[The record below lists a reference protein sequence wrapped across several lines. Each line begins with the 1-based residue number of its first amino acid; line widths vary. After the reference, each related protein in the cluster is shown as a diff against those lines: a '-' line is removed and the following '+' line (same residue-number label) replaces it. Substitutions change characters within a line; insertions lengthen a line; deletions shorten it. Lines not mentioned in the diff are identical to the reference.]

1 MTNFS
6 QPKGKQNLLSRIG
19 VSTTVASLIIFVFL
33 PSFFLVSFTF
43 TRWPEVYTEVF
54 SNPLIGDTNWI
65 LIQKYLALS
74 LRIAIFAV
82 IIDLVVGLPLAYIL
96 ARKNFWGKGF
106 LEDLI
111 TFTLVIP
118 TSGFGFATL
127 IAWTSASGIGALLTG
142 GNVQINSVI
151 PVLNVP
157 LLMLVIHV
165 ALTFPYIVK
174 TLKAKLEDMSTLLE
188 QASGTLGASP
198 LTTFRKVLFPLT
210 LPAIFSGAV
219 LAFARSLGETG
230 ATLVV
235 AGIFTTAPIAVIS
248 WVSQFKFGS
257 AAFLGS
263 LLIIVA
269 SAIIL
274 PIEYF
279 LQKKGVTSFS
289 FFSTLR
295 IEKRLQKIEDF
306 ASRKLSRVRDLVV
319 ILFLVI
325 VVVVPIF
332 YVMNSVALNW
342 NSNPNTGEVTDSV
355 VYQLFGP
362 SNYFSALINATLIS
376 FASAAIATY
385 IATCIAIPTVFLIM
399 RSRFGRFLRTLLRI
413 PLIVPTSALGLSIL
427 LLWGPGGL
435 RLANPGIWLIIL
447 THIVF
452 SVPVVV
458 EPMLATFEGSD
469 IPLYVGASRTLGAT
483 SYNSVES
490 ISLPLL
496 KRGILTGV
504 ILSFTRSLGET
515 GATFLV
521 MGSDITIPPLVVN
534 MVESLM
540 YPAAFF
546 ASTYLIV
553 LAFVLLMV
561 FRKVTTRSV
570 SYTHLTLPTILL
582 V

>member
-1 MTNFS
+1 VTTFS
-6 QPKGKQNLLSRIG
+6 QAKGKKTLLSRIG
-19 VSTTVASLIIFVFL
+19 VSATVASLILFVFL
-33 PSFFLVSFTF
+33 PSFFLISFTF

-54 SNPLIGDTNWI
+54 ANPLIGNTNWI
-65 LIQKYLALS
+65 EIQKYLGLS
-74 LRIAIFAV
+74 LRLALSAV
-82 IIDLVVGLPLAYIL
+82 VIDLIFGIPLAYIL
-96 ARKNFWGKGF
+96 ARKKFWGKGF

-111 TFTLVIP
+111 SFTLVIP

-127 IAWTSASGIGALLTG
+127 IAWTSATGIGALLTG
-142 GNVQINSVI
+142 GTVQIDTVI
-151 PVLNVP
+151 PFLNVP
-157 LLMLVIHV
+157 FLMLIIHI

-174 TLKAKLEDMSTLLE
+174 TLKAKLEDMSTLFE
-188 QASGTLGASP
+188 QASGTLGATP
-198 LTTFRKVLFPLT
+198 LTTFRKILVPLT
-210 LPAIFSGAV
+210 LPAIFSGTV

-235 AGIFTTAPIAVIS
+235 SGIFTTAPIAVIS

-274 PIEYF
+274 PVEFI
-279 LQKKGVTSFS
+279 LKKKGVTSFS
-289 FFSTLR
+289 FFSTLH
-295 IEKRLQKIEDF
+295 IQKTLQKFEDF
-306 ASRKLSRVRDLVV
+306 ASRKLKRVKD
-319 ILFLVI
+319 I
-325 VVVVPIF
+325 VVVIFLIIVVIVPIV
-332 YVMNSVALNW
+332 YVISNVALYW
-342 NSNPNTGEVTDSV
+342 NSDPDTGNVKESV
-355 VYQLFGP
+355 MYQLFGP
-362 SNYFSALINATLIS
+362 SNYFSALMDATLVS
-376 FASAAIATY
+376 FASAAIATFV
-385 IATCIAIPTVFLIM
+385 AACIAMPTVFLIM
-399 RSRFGRFLRTLLRI
+399 RSRFGSILRALLRV

-427 LLWGPGGL
+427 LLWGPGGM

-469 IPLYVGASRTLGAT
+469 IPLYEEASVTLGANA
-483 SYNSVES
+483 YNTIES

-521 MGSDITIPPLVVN
+521 MGSDVTIPPLVVN
-534 MVESLM
+534 MVESLAI
-540 YPAAFF
+540 PAALF
-546 ASTYLIV
+546 ASTYLIA
-553 LAFVLLMV
+553 LAFILLMV
-561 FRKVTTRSV
+561 FRKVTTR
-570 SYTHLTLPTILL
+570 
-582 V
+582 

>member
-1 MTNFS
+1 VTAFS

-19 VSTTVASLIIFVFL
+19 VSATVASLIVFVFL
-33 PSFFLVSFTF
+33 PSFFLISFTF

-54 SNPLIGDTNWI
+54 ANPLIGNTNWI
-65 LIQKYLALS
+65 EIQKYLGLS
-74 LRIAIFAV
+74 LRLAIFAV
-82 IIDLVVGLPLAYIL
+82 AIDLIFGIPLAYIL
-96 ARKNFWGKGF
+96 ARKKFWGKGF

-127 IAWTSASGIGALLTG
+127 ITWTTIFG
-142 GNVQINSVI
+142 VDSVYLI
-151 PVLNVP
+151 PVINVP
-157 LLMLVIHV
+157 FIMLIVHI

-174 TLKAKLEDMSTLLE
+174 TLKAKLEDMSTLFE

-198 LTTFRKVLFPLT
+198 FTTFRKILFPLT

-219 LAFARSLGETG
+219 MAFARSLGETG

-235 AGIFTTAPIAVIS
+235 AGVYTTAPIAVIS
-248 WVSQFKFGS
+248 WVSQFKFGP

-263 LLIIVA
+263 LLLIVA

-274 PIEYF
+274 PIEF
-279 LQKKGVTSFS
+279 VLQKKGVSSFS
-289 FFSTLR
+289 FFSTLH
-295 IEKRLQKIEDF
+295 IEKKLLKLEDF
-306 ASRKLSRVRDLVV
+306 ASRKLPRMRDVVVLLFIILVV
-319 ILFLVI
+319 VLPII
-325 VVVVPIF
+325 VVL
-332 YVMNSVALNW
+332 NSVTLSW
-342 NSNPNTGEVTDSV
+342 NSDPDTGKVTEGV

-362 SNYFSALINATLIS
+362 SNYFSALLDATVVS

-385 IATCIAIPTVFLIM
+385 IAACIAIPTVFLIK
-399 RSRFGRFLRTLLRI
+399 RYRFGRFLRALLRI

-427 LLWGPGGL
+427 LLWGPSGL
-435 RLANPGIWLIIL
+435 RLADPGIWLIIL

-469 IPLYVGASRTLGAT
+469 IPLYEEASRTLGANP
-483 SYNSVES
+483 YNTVES
-490 ISLPLL
+490 VALPLL

-521 MGSDITIPPLVVN
+521 MGSDTTIPPLVVN
-534 MVESLM
+534 MVES
-540 YPAAFF
+540 YAIPAALF
-546 ASTYLIV
+546 ASTYLI
-553 LAFVLLMV
+553 AISFVLLMV
-561 FRKVTTRSV
+561 FRKVTTR
-570 SYTHLTLPTILL
+570 
-582 V
+582 

>member
-1 MTNFS
+1 VTSFS
-6 QPKGKQNLLSRIG
+6 QQIEKKTILSRLG
-19 VSTTVASLIIFVFL
+19 VSATVASLIIFVFL
-33 PSFFLVSFTF
+33 PSFFLISFTF

-54 SNPLIGDTNWI
+54 ANPLIGNTNWI
-65 LIQKYLALS
+65 EIQKYLALS
-74 LRIAIFAV
+74 LRLALTAVAVDLIFG
-82 IIDLVVGLPLAYIL
+82 IPLAYIL
-96 ARKNFWGKGF
+96 ARKDFWGKGF

-111 TFTLVIP
+111 AFTLVIP

-127 IAWTSASGIGALLTG
+127 IAWTSASGLGALLTG

-151 PVLNVP
+151 PFLEVP
-157 LLMLVIHV
+157 FLMLLIHV

-174 TLKAKLEDMSTLLE
+174 TLKAKLDDMSTLYE
-188 QASGTLGASP
+188 QASGTLGAAP

-210 LPAIFSGAV
+210 LPAIFSGTV

-235 AGIFTTAPIAVIS
+235 SGVFTTAPIAVIS

-274 PIEYF
+274 PVEFI
-279 LQKKGVTSFS
+279 LKKKGVTSFS
-289 FFSTLR
+289 FFSTLH
-295 IEKRLQKIEDF
+295 IEKRLQKFEDF
-306 ASRKLSRVRDLVV
+306 ASRRLKRVRD
-319 ILFLVI
+319 I
-325 VVVVPIF
+325 VVVIFLIVVVIVPIV
-332 YVMNSVALNW
+332 YVINSVVLSW
-342 NSNPNTGEVTDSV
+342 NSDPITGKVTDGV

-362 SNYFSALINATLIS
+362 SNYFSALMDATFVS
-376 FASAAIATY
+376 FASAGIATY
-385 IATCIAIPTVFLIM
+385 VAACIAIPTVFLIM
-399 RSRFGRFLRTLLRI
+399 RSRFGRLLRAFLRV

-427 LLWGPGGL
+427 LLWGPGGM

-452 SVPVVV
+452 SVPVIV

-469 IPLYVGASRTLGAT
+469 IPLYEDASLTLGANAYST
-483 SYNSVES
+483 VES
-490 ISLPLL
+490 VSLPLL

-521 MGSDITIPPLVVN
+521 MGSDVTIPPLVVN
-534 MVESLM
+534 MVESLAI
-540 YPAAFF
+540 PAALF
-546 ASTYLIV
+546 ASTYLIAI
-553 LAFVLLMV
+553 AFILLLI
-561 FRKVTTRSV
+561 FRKVTTR
-570 SYTHLTLPTILL
+570 
-582 V
+582 

>member
-6 QPKGKQNLLSRIG
+6 QRKAKKTLLSRI
-19 VSTTVASLIIFVFL
+19 SMSATVVSLILFVFL
-33 PSFFLVSFTF
+33 PSFFLISFTF

-54 SNPLIGDTNWI
+54 ANPLIGDTNWI
-65 LIQKYLALS
+65 EIQKYLGLS
-74 LRIAIFAV
+74 LRLALSAIAVDLIFG
-82 IIDLVVGLPLAYIL
+82 IPLAYIL
-96 ARKNFWGKGF
+96 ARKKFWGKGF

-111 TFTLVIP
+111 SFTLVIP

-142 GNVQINSVI
+142 GNVQIDSVI

-157 LLMLVIHV
+157 LLMLIIHV

-174 TLKAKLEDMSTLLE
+174 TLKAKLEDMSTLFE
-188 QASGTLGASP
+188 QASGTLGAAP
-198 LTTFRKVLFPLT
+198 LTTFRKILVPLT
-210 LPAIFSGAV
+210 LPAIFSGTV

-235 AGIFTTAPIAVIS
+235 SGVFTTAPIAVIS

-274 PIEYF
+274 PVEFI
-279 LQKKGVTSFS
+279 LKKKGVTSFS
-289 FFSTLR
+289 FFSTLH
-295 IEKRLQKIEDF
+295 IQKRLQKFEDF
-306 ASRKLSRVRDLVV
+306 ASRKLSRVRDVVVIVFLILVV
-319 ILFLVI
+319 ILPIVYVI
-325 VVVVPIF
+325 T
-332 YVMNSVALNW
+332 SVAVSW
-342 NSNPNTGEVTDSV
+342 NSDPDTGKVTESV

-362 SNYFSALINATLIS
+362 SNYFSALMDATLVS

-385 IATCIAIPTVFLIM
+385 VATCIAIPTVFLIM
-399 RSRFGRFLRTLLRI
+399 RSRFGSILRALLRV

-427 LLWGPGGL
+427 LLWGPGGMQL
-435 RLANPGIWLIIL
+435 TNPGIWLIIL

-452 SVPVVV
+452 SVPVIV

-469 IPLYVGASRTLGAT
+469 IPLYEEASITLGANA
-483 SYNSVES
+483 YNTVES

-521 MGSDITIPPLVVN
+521 MGSDVTIPPLVVN
-534 MVESLM
+534 MVESLAI
-540 YPAAFF
+540 PAALF
-546 ASTYLIV
+546 ASTYLIA
-553 LAFVLLMV
+553 LAFVLLMI
-561 FRKVTTRSV
+561 FRKVTTR
-570 SYTHLTLPTILL
+570 
-582 V
+582 

>member
-1 MTNFS
+1 MTIFS
-6 QPKGKQNLLSRIG
+6 TPEGKKSFLSRLG
-19 VSTTVASLIIFVFL
+19 VSATVASLILFVFL
-33 PSFFLVSFTF
+33 PSFFLISFTF

-54 SNPLIGDTNWI
+54 ANPLIGDTNWI
-65 LIQKYLALS
+65 EILKYLGLS
-74 LRIAIFAV
+74 LRLAISAV
-82 IIDLVVGLPLAYIL
+82 VVDLVFGIPLAYIL

-127 IAWTSASGIGALLTG
+127 IAWTSASGLGSILAG
-142 GNVQINSVI
+142 GTLQIDSVV

-157 LLMLVIHV
+157 VLMLIIHI

-174 TLKAKLEDMSTLLE
+174 TLKAKLEDMSTLYE

-198 LTTFRKVLFPLT
+198 FTTFRKVLVPLT
-210 LPAIFSGAV
+210 LPAIFSGTV

-235 AGIFTTAPIAVIS
+235 SGVFTTAPIAVIS

-274 PIEYF
+274 PVEYF
-279 LQKKGVTSFS
+279 IHKKSISSFS
-289 FFSTLR
+289 FFSWLH
-295 IEKRLQKIEDF
+295 IERKLQKFEDF
-306 ASRKLSRVRDLVV
+306 ASRKLSRVRDV
-319 ILFLVI
+319 IIVIFLII
-325 VVVVPIF
+325 VVVVPIV
-332 YVMNSVALNW
+332 YVVNSVAISW
-342 NSNPNTGEVTDSV
+342 NSDPDTGRATESV

-362 SNYFSALINATLIS
+362 SNYFSALMDATLIS
-376 FASAAIATY
+376 FASAGIATFV
-385 IATCIAIPTVFLIM
+385 ATCIAIPTVFLIM
-399 RSRFGRFLRTLLRI
+399 RSRFGGIIRALLRI
-413 PLIVPTSALGLSIL
+413 ALIVPTSALGLSIL
-427 LLWGPGGL
+427 LLWGPGGM
-435 RLANPGIWLIIL
+435 RLSDPGIWLIIL

-452 SVPVVV
+452 SVPVVE

-469 IPLYVGASRTLGAT
+469 IPLYEEASTTLGAS
-483 SYNSVES
+483 SYNTMEAVA
-490 ISLPLL
+490 LPLL

-521 MGSDITIPPLVVN
+521 MGSDTTIPPLVVN
-534 MVESLM
+534 MVESLAI
-540 YPAAFF
+540 PAALF
-546 ASTYLIV
+546 ASTYLIA
-553 LAFVLLMV
+553 LAFIMLLI
-561 FRKVTTRSV
+561 FRKVTTR
-570 SYTHLTLPTILL
+570 
-582 V
+582 

>member
-1 MTNFS
+1 VTAFS
-6 QPKGKQNLLSRIG
+6 HPKGKQNLLSRIG
-19 VSTTVASLIIFVFL
+19 VSATVASLIIFVFL
-33 PSFFLVSFTF
+33 PSFFLISFTF

-54 SNPLIGDTNWI
+54 ANPLIGDTNWI
-65 LIQKYLALS
+65 EIQKYLGLS
-74 LRIAIFAV
+74 LRLAISAV
-82 IIDLVVGLPLAYIL
+82 VIDLVFGIPLAYML
-96 ARKNFWGKGF
+96 ARKKFWGKGF

-127 IAWTSASGIGALLTG
+127 IAWTTVSGIGALFGRGMVETNQL
-142 GNVQINSVI
+142 I
-151 PVLNVP
+151 PFINVP
-157 LLMLVIHV
+157 FIMLIVHV
-165 ALTFPYIVK
+165 ALTFPYVVK
-174 TLKAKLEDMSTLLE
+174 TLKAKLEDMSTLFE

-198 LTTFRKVLFPLT
+198 LTTFRKILFPLT

-230 ATLVV
+230 ATIVV
-235 AGIFTTAPIAVIS
+235 ASVYTTAPIAVIS
-248 WVSQFKFGS
+248 WVSQFKFGP
-257 AAFLGS
+257 AAFIGS

-274 PIEYF
+274 PVEF
-279 LQKKGVTSFS
+279 ALQKKGVSSFS
-289 FFSTLR
+289 FFSTLQ
-295 IEKRLQKIEDF
+295 IEKRLLKVEDF
-306 ASRKLSRVRDLVV
+306 ASRKLSRVRDAIV
-319 ILFLVI
+319 ILFIII
-325 VVVVPIF
+325 VVVVPII
-332 YVMNSVALNW
+332 VVLNSVVLSW
-342 NSNPNTGEVTDSV
+342 SSDPNTGKVTESV

-362 SNYFSALINATLIS
+362 SNYFSALLDATLVS
-376 FASAAIATY
+376 FASAGIATY
-385 IATCIAIPTVFLIM
+385 IAACIAIPTVFLIK
-399 RSRFGRFLRTLLRI
+399 RYRFGRFLRAILRI

-435 RLANPGIWLIIL
+435 NLANPGIWLIIL

-469 IPLYVGASRTLGAT
+469 IPLYEGASRTLGAT
-483 SYNSVES
+483 PYNTVES

-521 MGSDITIPPLVVN
+521 MGSDTTIPPLVVN
-534 MVESLM
+534 MVESLAI
-540 YPAAFF
+540 PAALF
-546 ASTYLIV
+546 ASTYLIA
-553 LAFVLLMV
+553 LSFILLMI
-561 FRKVTTRSV
+561 FRKVTTR
-570 SYTHLTLPTILL
+570 
-582 V
+582 

>member
-1 MTNFS
+1 VTAFS
-6 QPKGKQNLLSRIG
+6 HPKGKQNLLSRIG
-19 VSTTVASLIIFVFL
+19 VSATVASLIIFVFL
-33 PSFFLVSFTF
+33 PSFFLISFTF

-54 SNPLIGDTNWI
+54 ANPLIGDTNWI
-65 LIQKYLALS
+65 EIQKYLGLS
-74 LRIAIFAV
+74 LRLAISAV
-82 IIDLVVGLPLAYIL
+82 VIDLVFGIPLAYML
-96 ARKNFWGKGF
+96 ARKKFWGKGF

-127 IAWTSASGIGALLTG
+127 IAWTTVSGIGALFGRGMVETNQL
-142 GNVQINSVI
+142 I
-151 PVLNVP
+151 PFINVP
-157 LLMLVIHV
+157 FIMLIVHV
-165 ALTFPYIVK
+165 ALTFPYVVK
-174 TLKAKLEDMSTLLE
+174 TLKAKLEDMSTLFE

-198 LTTFRKVLFPLT
+198 LTTFRKILFPLT

-230 ATLVV
+230 ATIVV
-235 AGIFTTAPIAVIS
+235 ASVYTTAPIAVIS
-248 WVSQFKFGS
+248 WVSQFKFGP
-257 AAFLGS
+257 AAFIGS

-274 PIEYF
+274 PVEF
-279 LQKKGVTSFS
+279 ALQKKGVSSFS
-289 FFSTLR
+289 FFSTLQ
-295 IEKRLQKIEDF
+295 IKKRLLKVEDF
-306 ASRKLSRVRDLVV
+306 ASRKLSRVRDAIV
-319 ILFLVI
+319 ILFIII
-325 VVVVPIF
+325 VVVVPII
-332 YVMNSVALNW
+332 VVLNSVVLSW
-342 NSNPNTGEVTDSV
+342 SSDPNTGKVTESV

-362 SNYFSALINATLIS
+362 SNYFSALLDATLVS
-376 FASAAIATY
+376 FASAGIATY
-385 IATCIAIPTVFLIM
+385 IAACIAIPTVFLIK
-399 RSRFGRFLRTLLRI
+399 RYRFGRFLRAILRI

-435 RLANPGIWLIIL
+435 KLANPGIWLIIL

-469 IPLYVGASRTLGAT
+469 IPLYEGASRTLGAT
-483 SYNSVES
+483 PYNTVES

-521 MGSDITIPPLVVN
+521 MGSDTTIPPLVVN
-534 MVESLM
+534 MVESLAI
-540 YPAAFF
+540 PAALF
-546 ASTYLIV
+546 ASTYLIA
-553 LAFVLLMV
+553 LSFILLMI
-561 FRKVTTRSV
+561 FRKVTTR
-570 SYTHLTLPTILL
+570 
-582 V
+582 

>member
-1 MTNFS
+1 MTAFS
-6 QPKGKQNLLSRIG
+6 QAKGKKTLLSRLG
-19 VSTTVASLIIFVFL
+19 VSATVLGLILFVFL
-33 PSFFLVSFTF
+33 PSFFLISFTF

-54 SNPLIGDTNWI
+54 ANPLIGDTNW
-65 LIQKYLALS
+65 LEIQKYLGLS
-74 LRIAIFAV
+74 LRLALTAV
-82 IIDLVVGLPLAYIL
+82 AIDLVFGLPLAYIL
-96 ARKNFWGKGF
+96 ARKKFWGKGF

-142 GNVQINSVI
+142 GTVQIDSVI
-151 PVLNVP
+151 PILNVP

-174 TLKAKLEDMSTLLE
+174 TLKAKLEDMSTLFE
-188 QASGTLGASP
+188 QASGTLGAAP
-198 LTTFRKVLFPLT
+198 LTTFRKIVFPLT
-210 LPAIFSGAV
+210 LPAIFSGTV

-235 AGIFTTAPIAVIS
+235 SGVFTTAPIAVIS

-274 PIEYF
+274 PVEF
-279 LQKKGVTSFS
+279 LLNKKGVSSFS
-289 FFSTLR
+289 FFSALNF
-295 IEKRLQKIEDF
+295 EKTLQKFEDF
-306 ASRKLSRVRDLVV
+306 ASRRLSRVRDIIVV
-319 ILFLVI
+319 IFLVI
-325 VVVVPIF
+325 VVIAPILYVVD
-332 YVMNSVALNW
+332 SVALSW
-342 NSNPNTGEVTDSV
+342 SSDPDTGKVTESV
-355 VYQLFGP
+355 IYQLFGP
-362 SNYFSALINATLIS
+362 SNYFSSLMNATLIS
-376 FASAAIATY
+376 FASAGIATY
-385 IATCIAIPTVFLIM
+385 VATCIAIPTVFLIM
-399 RSRFGRFLRTLLRI
+399 RNRFGSILRALLRI

-427 LLWGPGGL
+427 LLWGPGGM

-458 EPMLATFEGSD
+458 EPMLATYEGSD
-469 IPLYVGASRTLGAT
+469 IPLYEEASLTLGAN
-483 SYNSVES
+483 SYSTIESV
-490 ISLPLL
+490 SLPLL

-534 MVESLM
+534 MVESLAI
-540 YPAAFF
+540 PAALF
-546 ASTYLIV
+546 ASTYLIA
-553 LAFVLLMV
+553 LAFILLMV
-561 FRKVTTRSV
+561 FRKVTTR
-570 SYTHLTLPTILL
+570 
-582 V
+582 

>member
-1 MTNFS
+1 M
-6 QPKGKQNLLSRIG
+6 PA
-19 VSTTVASLIIFVFL
+19 TVASLVIFVFL
-33 PSFFLVSFTF
+33 PSFFLISFTF
-43 TRWPEVYTEVF
+43 TQWPEVYTEVF
-54 SNPLIGDTNWI
+54 ANPLIGDTNWI
-65 LIQKYLALS
+65 EIQKYLGLS
-74 LRIAIFAV
+74 LRLAISAV
-82 IIDLVVGLPLAYIL
+82 IIDLIFGIPLAYIL
-96 ARKNFWGKGF
+96 ARKKFWGKGF

-127 IAWTSASGIGALLTG
+127 IAWTTVSGIGALFGRGIVETNYL
-142 GNVQINSVI
+142 I
-151 PVLNVP
+151 PGVNVP
-157 LLMLVIHV
+157 FIMLIVHI

-174 TLKAKLEDMSTLLE
+174 TLKAKLEDMSTLFE
-188 QASGTLGASP
+188 QASGSLGASP

-210 LPAIFSGAV
+210 IPAIFSGAV

-235 AGIFTTAPIAVIS
+235 SSVYTTAPIAVIS
-248 WVSQFKFGS
+248 WVSQFKFGP

-274 PIEYF
+274 PVEF
-279 LQKKGVTSFS
+279 ALQKKGISSFS
-289 FFSTLR
+289 FFSKLHL
-295 IEKRLQKIEDF
+295 EKKLLKVEDF
-306 ASRKLSRVRDLVV
+306 ASRKLSRVRDAVV
-319 ILFLVI
+319 ILFIVI
-325 VVVVPIF
+325 VVVVPI
-332 YVMNSVALNW
+332 VVVLNSVVLSW
-342 NSNPNTGEVTDSV
+342 SSDPNTGKVTESV

-362 SNYFSALINATLIS
+362 SNYFSALLDATLVS
-376 FASAAIATY
+376 FASAGIATY
-385 IATCIAIPTVFLIM
+385 IAACIAIPTVFLIK
-399 RSRFGRFLRTLLRI
+399 RSRFGRFLRALLRI

-427 LLWGPGGL
+427 LLWGPGGM
-435 RLANPGIWLIIL
+435 RLADPGIWLIIL

-469 IPLYVGASRTLGAT
+469 IPLYEEASVTLGAN
-483 SYNSVES
+483 SYNTIEA

-521 MGSDITIPPLVVN
+521 MGSDVTIPPLVVN
-534 MVESLM
+534 MVESLAF
-540 YPAAFF
+540 PAALF
-546 ASTYLIV
+546 ASTYLIA
-553 LAFVLLMV
+553 LAFLLLMV
-561 FRKVTTRSV
+561 FRKVTTR
-570 SYTHLTLPTILL
+570 
-582 V
+582 

>member
-1 MTNFS
+1 VTAFS
-6 QPKGKQNLLSRIG
+6 QSKGKQNLLSRIG
-19 VSTTVASLIIFVFL
+19 VTATVVSLIIFVFL
-33 PSFFLVSFTF
+33 PSFFLISFTF

-54 SNPLIGDTNWI
+54 ANPFIGDTNWI
-65 LIQKYLALS
+65 EIQKYLGLS
-74 LRIAIFAV
+74 LRLAISAV
-82 IIDLVVGLPLAYIL
+82 IIDLVFGIPLAYIL
-96 ARKNFWGKGF
+96 ARKKFWGKGF

-118 TSGFGFATL
+118 TSAFGFATL
-127 IAWTSASGIGALLTG
+127 MTWTSVSGIGALFGRGMVETNYL
-142 GNVQINSVI
+142 I
-151 PVLNVP
+151 PFFNVP
-157 LLMLVIHV
+157 FIMLIVHI
-165 ALTFPYIVK
+165 ALTFPYVVK
-174 TLKAKLEDMSTLLE
+174 TLKAKLEDMSTLFE
-188 QASGTLGASP
+188 QASGTLGAAP

-230 ATLVV
+230 ATIVV
-235 AGIFTTAPIAVIS
+235 SSVYTTAPVAVVS

-274 PIEYF
+274 PVEF
-279 LQKKGVTSFS
+279 ALQKKGVSSFS
-289 FFSTLR
+289 FFSTLH
-295 IEKRLQKIEDF
+295 IEKRLLKVEDF
-306 ASRKLSRVRDLVV
+306 ASRKLSRARDAIV
-319 ILFLVI
+319 ILFIII
-325 VVVVPIF
+325 VVVVPII
-332 YVMNSVALNW
+332 VVLNSVVLSW
-342 NSNPNTGEVTDSV
+342 SSDPDTGKVTESV

-362 SNYFSALINATLIS
+362 SNYFSALLDATLVS
-376 FASAAIATY
+376 FASAGIATY
-385 IATCIAIPTVFLIM
+385 IAACIAIPTVFLIK
-399 RSRFGRFLRTLLRI
+399 RYRFGRFLRAILRI

-435 RLANPGIWLIIL
+435 RFANPGIWLIIL

-469 IPLYVGASRTLGAT
+469 IPLYEEASRTLGAT
-483 SYNSVES
+483 SYNTVES
-490 ISLPLL
+490 VSLPLL

-521 MGSDITIPPLVVN
+521 MGSDTTIPPLVVN
-534 MVESLM
+534 MVESLAV
-540 YPAAFF
+540 PAALF
-546 ASTYLIV
+546 ASMYLI
-553 LAFVLLMV
+553 AISFVLLML
-561 FRKVTTRSV
+561 FRKVTTR
-570 SYTHLTLPTILL
+570 
-582 V
+582 

>member
-1 MTNFS
+1 VTSFS
-6 QPKGKQNLLSRIG
+6 QQIGKKTILSRLG
-19 VSTTVASLIIFVFL
+19 VSATVASLIIFVFL
-33 PSFFLVSFTF
+33 PSFFLISFTF

-54 SNPLIGDTNWI
+54 ANPLIGNTNWI
-65 LIQKYLALS
+65 EIQKYLGLS
-74 LRIAIFAV
+74 LRLALTAVAVDLIFG
-82 IIDLVVGLPLAYIL
+82 IPLAYIL
-96 ARKNFWGKGF
+96 ARKDFWGKGF

-111 TFTLVIP
+111 AFTLVIP

-127 IAWTSASGIGALLTG
+127 IAWTSASGLGSLLTG

-151 PVLNVP
+151 PFLEVP
-157 LLMLVIHV
+157 FLMLLIHV

-174 TLKAKLEDMSTLLE
+174 TLKAKLDDMSTLYE
-188 QASGTLGASP
+188 QASGTLGAAP

-210 LPAIFSGAV
+210 LPAIFSGTV

-235 AGIFTTAPIAVIS
+235 SGVFTTAPIAVIS

-274 PIEYF
+274 PVEFI
-279 LQKKGVTSFS
+279 LKKKGVTSFS
-289 FFSTLR
+289 FFSTLH
-295 IEKRLQKIEDF
+295 IEKRLQKFEDF
-306 ASRKLSRVRDLVV
+306 ASRRLKRVRD
-319 ILFLVI
+319 I
-325 VVVVPIF
+325 VVVIFLIVVVIVPIV
-332 YVMNSVALNW
+332 YVINSVVLSW
-342 NSNPNTGEVTDSV
+342 NSDPITGKVTDGV

-362 SNYFSALINATLIS
+362 SNYFSALMDATFVS
-376 FASAAIATY
+376 FASAGIATY
-385 IATCIAIPTVFLIM
+385 VAACIAIPTVFLIM
-399 RSRFGRFLRTLLRI
+399 RSRFGRLLRAFLRV

-427 LLWGPGGL
+427 LLWGPGGM

-452 SVPVVV
+452 SVPVIV

-469 IPLYVGASRTLGAT
+469 IPLYEDASLTLGANAYST
-483 SYNSVES
+483 VES
-490 ISLPLL
+490 VSLPLL

-521 MGSDITIPPLVVN
+521 MGSDVTIPPLVVN
-534 MVESLM
+534 MVESLAI
-540 YPAAFF
+540 PAALF
-546 ASTYLIV
+546 ASTYLIA
-553 LAFVLLMV
+553 LAFILLLV
-561 FRKVTTRSV
+561 FRKVTTR
-570 SYTHLTLPTILL
+570 
-582 V
+582 

>member
-1 MTNFS
+1 MTAFS
-6 QPKGKQNLLSRIG
+6 QAKGKKTLLSRLG
-19 VSTTVASLIIFVFL
+19 VSATVLGLILFVFL
-33 PSFFLVSFTF
+33 PSFFLISFTF

-54 SNPLIGDTNWI
+54 ANPLIGDTNW
-65 LIQKYLALS
+65 LEIQKYLGLS
-74 LRIAIFAV
+74 LRLALTAV
-82 IIDLVVGLPLAYIL
+82 AIDLVFGLPLAYIL
-96 ARKNFWGKGF
+96 ARKKFWGKGF

-142 GNVQINSVI
+142 GTVQIDFVI
-151 PVLNVP
+151 PILNVP
-157 LLMLVIHV
+157 LLMLVIHI

-174 TLKAKLEDMSTLLE
+174 TLKAKLEDMSTLFE
-188 QASGTLGASP
+188 QASGTLGAAP
-198 LTTFRKVLFPLT
+198 LTTFRKIVFPLT
-210 LPAIFSGAV
+210 LPAIFSGTV

-235 AGIFTTAPIAVIS
+235 SGVFTTAPIAVIS

-274 PIEYF
+274 PVEF
-279 LQKKGVTSFS
+279 LLNKKGVSSFS
-289 FFSTLR
+289 FFSALNF
-295 IEKRLQKIEDF
+295 EKTLQKFEDF
-306 ASRKLSRVRDLVV
+306 ASRRLSRVRDIIVV
-319 ILFLVI
+319 IFLVI
-325 VVVVPIF
+325 VVIAPILYVVDF
-332 YVMNSVALNW
+332 VALSW
-342 NSNPNTGEVTDSV
+342 SSDPDTGKVTESV
-355 VYQLFGP
+355 MYQLFGP
-362 SNYFSALINATLIS
+362 SNYFSSLMNATLIS
-376 FASAAIATY
+376 FASAGIATY
-385 IATCIAIPTVFLIM
+385 VATCIAIPTVFLIM
-399 RSRFGRFLRTLLRI
+399 RNRFGSILRALLRI

-427 LLWGPGGL
+427 LLWGPGGM

-458 EPMLATFEGSD
+458 EPMLATYEGSD
-469 IPLYVGASRTLGAT
+469 IPLYEEASLTLGAN
-483 SYNSVES
+483 SYSTIESV
-490 ISLPLL
+490 SLPLL

-534 MVESLM
+534 MVESLAI
-540 YPAAFF
+540 PAALF
-546 ASTYLIV
+546 ASTYLIA
-553 LAFVLLMV
+553 LAFILLMV
-561 FRKVTTRSV
+561 FRKVTTR
-570 SYTHLTLPTILL
+570 
-582 V
+582 

>member
-1 MTNFS
+1 VTAFS

-19 VSTTVASLIIFVFL
+19 VSATVVSLIVFVFL
-33 PSFFLVSFTF
+33 PSFFLISFTF

-54 SNPLIGDTNWI
+54 ANPLIGDTNWI
-65 LIQKYLALS
+65 EIQKYLGLS
-74 LRIAIFAV
+74 LRLAIFAV
-82 IIDLVVGLPLAYIL
+82 AIDLIFGIPLAYIL
-96 ARKNFWGKGF
+96 ARKKFWGKGF

-127 IAWTSASGIGALLTG
+127 ITWTTIFG
-142 GNVQINSVI
+142 VDSVYLI
-151 PVLNVP
+151 PVINVP
-157 LLMLVIHV
+157 FIMLIVHI

-174 TLKAKLEDMSTLLE
+174 TLKAKLEDLSTLFE
-188 QASGTLGASP
+188 QASGTLGAAP
-198 LTTFRKVLFPLT
+198 LTTFRKILFPLT

-219 LAFARSLGETG
+219 MAFARSLGETG

-235 AGIFTTAPIAVIS
+235 AGIYTTAPIAVIS
-248 WVSQFKFGS
+248 WVSQFKFGP

-263 LLIIVA
+263 LLLIVA

-274 PIEYF
+274 PVEFI
-279 LQKKGVTSFS
+279 LQKKGVSTFS
-289 FFSTLR
+289 FFSALH
-295 IEKRLQKIEDF
+295 IEKRLLKVEDF
-306 ASRKLSRVRDLVV
+306 ASRKLSRVRDAIT
-319 ILFLVI
+319 ILFIII
-325 VVVVPIF
+325 VVVVPI
-332 YVMNSVALNW
+332 VVVLNSVVLSW
-342 NSNPNTGEVTDSV
+342 SSDPDTGKVTESV

-362 SNYFSALINATLIS
+362 SNYFSALLDATVVS

-385 IATCIAIPTVFLIM
+385 IAACIAIPTVFLIK
-399 RSRFGRFLRTLLRI
+399 RYRFGRFLRALLRI

-427 LLWGPGGL
+427 LLWGPSGL
-435 RLANPGIWLIIL
+435 SLADPGIWLIIL

-469 IPLYVGASRTLGAT
+469 IPLYEEASRTLGANP
-483 SYNSVES
+483 YNTVET
-490 ISLPLL
+490 IALPLL

-521 MGSDITIPPLVVN
+521 MGSNTTIPPLVVN
-534 MVESLM
+534 MVESLAI
-540 YPAAFF
+540 PAALF
-546 ASTYLIV
+546 ASTYLIA
-553 LAFVLLMV
+553 LSFVLLMV
-561 FRKVTTRSV
+561 FRKVTTR
-570 SYTHLTLPTILL
+570 
-582 V
+582 

>member
-1 MTNFS
+1 M
-6 QPKGKQNLLSRIG
+6 QQ
-19 VSTTVASLIIFVFL
+19 IFG
-33 PSFFLVSFTF
+33 
-43 TRWPEVYTEVF
+43 
-54 SNPLIGDTNWI
+54 I
-65 LIQKYLALS
+65 
-74 LRIAIFAV
+74 
-82 IIDLVVGLPLAYIL
+82 PLAYIL
-96 ARKNFWGKGF
+96 ARKKFWGKGF

-111 TFTLVIP
+111 AFTLVIP

-142 GNVQINSVI
+142 GNVQIDSVI
-151 PVLNVP
+151 PILNVP
-157 LLMLVIHV
+157 LLMLIIHV

-174 TLKAKLEDMSTLLE
+174 TLKAKLEDMSTLFE
-188 QASGTLGASP
+188 QASGTLGAAP
-198 LTTFRKVLFPLT
+198 LTTFRKILVPLT
-210 LPAIFSGAV
+210 LPAIFSGTV

-235 AGIFTTAPIAVIS
+235 SGVFTTAPIAVIS

-263 LLIIVA
+263 LLIIIA

-274 PIEYF
+274 PIEII
-279 LQKKGVTSFS
+279 LKKKGVTSFS
-289 FFSTLR
+289 FFST
-295 IEKRLQKIEDF
+295 IHIQKRLQKFEDF
-306 ASRKLSRVRDLVV
+306 ASRKLSQVRDIVIVIFLILVV
-319 ILFLVI
+319 ILPIVYVI
-325 VVVVPIF
+325 NSVVV
-332 YVMNSVALNW
+332 SW
-342 NSNPNTGEVTDSV
+342 NSDPDTGKVNESV

-362 SNYFSALINATLIS
+362 SNYFSALMNATIVS

-385 IATCIAIPTVFLIM
+385 VATCIAIPTVFLIM
-399 RSRFGRFLRTLLRI
+399 RSRFGRILRALLRV

-427 LLWGPGGL
+427 ILWGPGGM
-435 RLANPGIWLIIL
+435 RFADPGIWLIIL

-469 IPLYVGASRTLGAT
+469 IPLYEEASITLGANA
-483 SYNSVES
+483 YNTFES

-521 MGSDITIPPLVVN
+521 MGSNVTIPPLVVN
-534 MVESLM
+534 MVESLAI
-540 YPAAFF
+540 PAALF

-553 LAFVLLMV
+553 LAFVLLMI
-561 FRKVTTRSV
+561 FRKVTTR
-570 SYTHLTLPTILL
+570 
-582 V
+582 

>member
-1 MTNFS
+1 VTNFS
-6 QPKGKQNLLSRIG
+6 QPKAKKTLLSRFG
-19 VSTTVASLIIFVFL
+19 VSATVASLIIFVFL
-33 PSFFLVSFTF
+33 PSFFLISFTF

-54 SNPLIGDTNWI
+54 ANPLIGDTNW
-65 LIQKYLALS
+65 LEIQKYLSLS
-74 LRIAIFAV
+74 LRLAISAV
-82 IIDLVVGLPLAYIL
+82 IIDLFFGIPLAYIL
-96 ARKNFWGKGF
+96 ARKKFWGKGF

-111 TFTLVIP
+111 SFTLVIP

-142 GNVQINSVI
+142 GNVQINTVI
-151 PVLNVP
+151 PFLNVP
-157 LLMLVIHV
+157 FLMLIIHV

-174 TLKAKLEDMSTLLE
+174 TLKAKLEDMSTLFE
-188 QASGTLGASP
+188 QASGTLGAAP
-198 LTTFRKVLFPLT
+198 LTTFRKILVPLT

-235 AGIFTTAPIAVIS
+235 SGVFTTAPIAVIS

-274 PIEYF
+274 PVEFI
-279 LQKKGVTSFS
+279 LKKKGFTSFS
-289 FFSTLR
+289 FFSTLH
-295 IEKRLQKIEDF
+295 IQKQLQKFEDF
-306 ASRKLSRVRDLVV
+306 ASRKLSRVRDLIVV
-319 ILFLVI
+319 IFLIIVVI
-325 VVVVPIF
+325 VPIVYVVS
-332 YVMNSVALNW
+332 SVAVSW
-342 NSNPNTGEVTDSV
+342 NSDPDTGKTTDSV

-362 SNYFSALINATLIS
+362 SNYFSALMDATLVS
-376 FASAAIATY
+376 FASAAIATFV
-385 IATCIAIPTVFLIM
+385 ATCIAMPTVFLIM
-399 RSRFGRFLRTLLRI
+399 RSRFGSILRALLRV

-427 LLWGPGGL
+427 LLWGPGGMK
-435 RLANPGIWLIIL
+435 LANPGIWLIIL

-469 IPLYVGASRTLGAT
+469 IPLYEEASVTLGAN
-483 SYNSVES
+483 SYNTIEA

-521 MGSDITIPPLVVN
+521 MGSDVTIPPLVVN
-534 MVESLM
+534 MVESLAF
-540 YPAAFF
+540 PAALF
-546 ASTYLIV
+546 ASTYLIA
-553 LAFVLLMV
+553 LAFLLLMV
-561 FRKVTTRSV
+561 FRKVTTR
-570 SYTHLTLPTILL
+570 
-582 V
+582 

>member
-1 MTNFS
+1 M
-6 QPKGKQNLLSRIG
+6 
-19 VSTTVASLIIFVFL
+19 ASLIIFVFL
-33 PSFFLVSFTF
+33 PSFFLISFTF

-54 SNPLIGDTNWI
+54 ANPLIGNTNWLEI
-65 LIQKYLALS
+65 LKYLGLS
-74 LRIAIFAV
+74 LRIAISAIV
-82 IIDLVVGLPLAYIL
+82 IDLIFGIPLAYIL
-96 ARKNFWGKGF
+96 ARKTFWGKGF

-127 IAWTSASGIGALLTG
+127 ITWTSASGIGALLTG

-157 LLMLVIHV
+157 VLMLIIHV

-174 TLKAKLEDMSTLLE
+174 TLKAKLEDMSTLFE
-188 QASGTLGASP
+188 QASGTLGAST
-198 LTTFRKVLFPLT
+198 LTTFRKILVPLT
-210 LPAIFSGAV
+210 LPAIFSGTV

-235 AGIFTTAPIAVIS
+235 SGVFTTAPIAVIS

-274 PIEYF
+274 PVEFI
-279 LQKKGVTSFS
+279 LNKKGVSTFS
-289 FFSTLR
+289 FFSTLNL
-295 IEKRLQKIEDF
+295 EKRLQKIEDF
-306 ASRKLSRVRDLVV
+306 ASRKLSRMRDFVV
-319 ILFLVI
+319 TIFLII
-325 VVVVPIF
+325 VVVMPVLFVIT
-332 YVMNSVALNW
+332 SVAFYW
-342 NSNPNTGEVTDSV
+342 NSDPDTGNVKESV

-362 SNYFSALINATLIS
+362 SNYFSSLMDATMVS
-376 FASAAIATY
+376 FASAGISTY

-399 RSRFGRFLRTLLRI
+399 RSRFGRILRTLLRI

-427 LLWGPGGL
+427 LLWGPGGI
-435 RLANPGIWLIIL
+435 RLADPGIWLIIL

-452 SVPVVV
+452 SVPVIV

-469 IPLYVGASRTLGAT
+469 IPLYEEASITLGAN
-483 SYNSVES
+483 SYNTVES

-496 KRGILTGV
+496 KRGILTGI

-534 MVESLM
+534 MVESLAF
-540 YPAAFF
+540 PAALF
-546 ASTYLIV
+546 ASTYLII
-553 LAFVLLMV
+553 LAFVLLML
-561 FRKVTTRSV
+561 FRKATTR
-570 SYTHLTLPTILL
+570 
-582 V
+582 

>member
-1 MTNFS
+1 MTIFS
-6 QPKGKQNLLSRIG
+6 QPKRKKKLISHLG
-19 VSTTVASLIIFVFL
+19 VSLTLISLLLFVFL
-33 PSFFLVSFTF
+33 PSFFLISFTF
-43 TRWPEVYTEVF
+43 TQWPEVYNEVF
-54 SNPLIGDTNWI
+54 ANPLIGNTNW
-65 LIQKYLALS
+65 LEIQKYLSLS
-74 LRIAIFAV
+74 LRLAVSAIV
-82 IIDLVVGLPLAYIL
+82 IDLLFGIPLAYIL
-96 ARKNFWGKGF
+96 ARKNFRGKGF

-111 TFTLVIP
+111 SFTLVIP

-127 IAWTSASGIGALLTG
+127 IAWTSISGIGSILTG
-142 GNVQINSVI
+142 GTIQIDSVI

-157 LLMLVIHV
+157 FLMLIIHV

-174 TLKAKLEDMSTLLE
+174 TLKAKLDDLSTLFE
-188 QASGTLGASP
+188 QASGTLGATS
-198 LTTFRKVLFPLT
+198 LTTFRKIVFPLT
-210 LPAIFSGAV
+210 MPAIFSGAV

-235 AGIFTTAPIAVIS
+235 SGVFTTAPIAVIS

-269 SAIIL
+269 SGIIL
-274 PIEYF
+274 PVEFI
-279 LQKKGVTSFS
+279 LNKKGISSFS

-295 IEKRLQKIEDF
+295 IEKTLQRIEDF
-306 ASRKLSRVRDLVV
+306 ASRKLYRIKDFVVV
-319 ILFLVI
+319 IFLILIVI
-325 VVVVPIF
+325 VPII
-332 YVMNSVALNW
+332 YVINSVAISW
-342 NSNPNTGEVTDSV
+342 SSDPITGKITESV

-362 SNYFSALINATLIS
+362 SDYFSALIEATLIS
-376 FASAAIATY
+376 FATAGVATFV
-385 IATCIAIPTVFLIM
+385 ATCIAISTVFLITK
-399 RSRFGRFLRTLLRI
+399 SRFGSILRALLRV

-427 LLWGPGGL
+427 LLWGPPGMNL
-435 RLANPGIWLIIL
+435 TNPGIWLIIL
-447 THIVF
+447 THVVF

-469 IPLYVGASRTLGAT
+469 IPLYEEASITLGAN
-483 SYNSVES
+483 SYNTLES

-521 MGSDITIPPLVVN
+521 MGSDVTIPPLVVN
-534 MVESLM
+534 MVESLAI
-540 YPAAFF
+540 PAALF

-553 LAFVLLMV
+553 LALILLML
-561 FRKVTTRSV
+561 FRKVTTR
-570 SYTHLTLPTILL
+570 
-582 V
+582 

>member
-1 MTNFS
+1 MTSFS
-6 QPKGKQNLLSRIG
+6 QQIGKKTILSRLG
-19 VSTTVASLIIFVFL
+19 VSATVASLIIFVFL
-33 PSFFLVSFTF
+33 PSFFLISFTF

-54 SNPLIGDTNWI
+54 ANPLIGNTNWI
-65 LIQKYLALS
+65 EIQKYLGLS
-74 LRIAIFAV
+74 LRLALTAVAVDLIFG
-82 IIDLVVGLPLAYIL
+82 IPLAYIL
-96 ARKNFWGKGF
+96 ARKDFWGKGF

-111 TFTLVIP
+111 AFTLVIP

-127 IAWTSASGIGALLTG
+127 IAWTSASGLGALLTG

-151 PVLNVP
+151 PFLEVP
-157 LLMLVIHV
+157 FLMLLIHV

-174 TLKAKLEDMSTLLE
+174 TLKAKLDDMSTLYE
-188 QASGTLGASP
+188 QASGTLGAAP

-210 LPAIFSGAV
+210 LPAIFSGTV

-235 AGIFTTAPIAVIS
+235 SGVFTTAPIAVIS

-274 PIEYF
+274 PVEFI
-279 LQKKGVTSFS
+279 LKKKGVTSFS
-289 FFSTLR
+289 FFSTLH
-295 IEKRLQKIEDF
+295 IEKRLQKFEDF
-306 ASRKLSRVRDLVV
+306 ASRRLKRVRD
-319 ILFLVI
+319 I
-325 VVVVPIF
+325 VVVIFLIVVVIVPIV
-332 YVMNSVALNW
+332 YVINSVVLSW
-342 NSNPNTGEVTDSV
+342 NSDPITGKVTDGV

-362 SNYFSALINATLIS
+362 SNYFSALMDATFVS
-376 FASAAIATY
+376 FASAGIATY
-385 IATCIAIPTVFLIM
+385 VAACIAIPTVFLIM
-399 RSRFGRFLRTLLRI
+399 RSRFGRLLRAFLRV

-427 LLWGPGGL
+427 LLWGPGGM

-452 SVPVVV
+452 SVPVIV

-469 IPLYVGASRTLGAT
+469 IPLYEDASLTLGANAYST
-483 SYNSVES
+483 VES
-490 ISLPLL
+490 VSLPLL

-521 MGSDITIPPLVVN
+521 MGSDVTIPPLVVN
-534 MVESLM
+534 MVESLAI
-540 YPAAFF
+540 PAALF
-546 ASTYLIV
+546 ASTYLIAI
-553 LAFVLLMV
+553 AFILLLI
-561 FRKVTTRSV
+561 FRKVTTR
-570 SYTHLTLPTILL
+570 
-582 V
+582 

>member
-1 MTNFS
+1 MTAFS
-6 QPKGKQNLLSRIG
+6 EPQGKQNLLSRIG

-33 PSFFLVSFTF
+33 PSFFLISFTF

-54 SNPLIGDTNWI
+54 TNPLIGDTNWI
-65 LIQKYLALS
+65 EIQKYLGLS
-74 LRIAIFAV
+74 LRLAISAV
-82 IIDLVVGLPLAYIL
+82 ALDLIFGIPLAYIL
-96 ARKNFWGKGF
+96 ARKKFWGKGF

-127 IAWTSASGIGALLTG
+127 ITWTSVSGLGALFGKGIMETNYL
-142 GNVQINSVI
+142 I
-151 PVLNVP
+151 PFFNVP
-157 LLMLVIHV
+157 FIMLIVHI

-174 TLKAKLEDMSTLLE
+174 TLKAKLEDMSTLFE

-198 LTTFRKVLFPLT
+198 FTTFRKVLFPLT
-210 LPAIFSGAV
+210 IPAIFSGTV

-235 AGIFTTAPIAVIS
+235 ASVYTTAPIAVIS
-248 WVSQFKFGS
+248 WVSQFKFGP

-274 PIEYF
+274 PVEF
-279 LQKKGVTSFS
+279 ALHKKGISTFS
-289 FFSTLR
+289 IFSKLNL
-295 IEKRLQKIEDF
+295 EKKLLKIEDF
-306 ASRKLSRVRDLVV
+306 ASRKLSRLRDGVV
-319 ILFLVI
+319 ILFIII
-325 VVVVPIF
+325 VVVVPII
-332 YVMNSVALNW
+332 VVLNSVVLTW
-342 NSNPNTGEVTDSV
+342 NSDPITGNVRESV

-362 SNYFSALINATLIS
+362 SNYFSALLNATLIS
-376 FASAAIATY
+376 FSSAGIATF
-385 IATCIAIPTVFLIM
+385 IAACIAIPTVFLIE
-399 RSRFGRFLRTLLRI
+399 RYRFGRLLRAILRI

-427 LLWGPGGL
+427 LLWGPGGM
-435 RLANPGIWLIIL
+435 RLAEPGIWLIIL

-452 SVPVVV
+452 SVPVIV

-469 IPLYVGASRTLGAT
+469 IPLYEGASRTLGANA
-483 SYNSVES
+483 YNTIESVA
-490 ISLPLL
+490 LPLL

-521 MGSDITIPPLVVN
+521 MGSDTTIPPLVVN
-534 MVESLM
+534 MVESLAI
-540 YPAAFF
+540 PAALF
-546 ASTYLIV
+546 ASTYLI
-553 LAFVLLMV
+553 AISFVLLMV
-561 FRKVTTRSV
+561 FRKVTNR
-570 SYTHLTLPTILL
+570 
-582 V
+582 

>member
-1 MTNFS
+1 MTAFS
-6 QPKGKQNLLSRIG
+6 QAKGKKTLLSRLG
-19 VSTTVASLIIFVFL
+19 VSATVLGLILFVFL
-33 PSFFLVSFTF
+33 PSFFLISFTF

-54 SNPLIGDTNWI
+54 ANPLIGDTNW
-65 LIQKYLALS
+65 LEIQKYLGLS
-74 LRIAIFAV
+74 LRLALTAV
-82 IIDLVVGLPLAYIL
+82 AIDLVFGLPLAYIL
-96 ARKNFWGKGF
+96 ARKKFWGKGF

-142 GNVQINSVI
+142 GTVQIDTVI
-151 PVLNVP
+151 PILNVP

-174 TLKAKLEDMSTLLE
+174 TLKAKLEDMSTLFE
-188 QASGTLGASP
+188 QASGTLGAAP
-198 LTTFRKVLFPLT
+198 LTTFRKIMFPLT
-210 LPAIFSGAV
+210 LPAIFSGTV

-235 AGIFTTAPIAVIS
+235 SGVFTTAPIAVIS

-274 PIEYF
+274 PVEF
-279 LQKKGVTSFS
+279 LLNKKGISSFS
-289 FFSTLR
+289 FFSALNF
-295 IEKRLQKIEDF
+295 EKTLQKFEDF
-306 ASRKLSRVRDLVV
+306 ASRRLSRVRDIIVV
-319 ILFLVI
+319 IFLVI
-325 VVVVPIF
+325 VVIAPILYVVD
-332 YVMNSVALNW
+332 SVALSW
-342 NSNPNTGEVTDSV
+342 NSDPDTGKVTESV
-355 VYQLFGP
+355 IYQLFGP
-362 SNYFSALINATLIS
+362 SNYFSSLMNATLIS
-376 FASAAIATY
+376 FASAGIATY
-385 IATCIAIPTVFLIM
+385 VATCIAIPTVFLIM
-399 RSRFGRFLRTLLRI
+399 RNRFGSILRALLRI

-458 EPMLATFEGSD
+458 EPMLATYEGSD
-469 IPLYVGASRTLGAT
+469 IPLYEEASLTLGAN
-483 SYNSVES
+483 SYNTIESV
-490 ISLPLL
+490 SLPLL

-534 MVESLM
+534 MVESLAI
-540 YPAAFF
+540 PAALF
-546 ASTYLIV
+546 ASTYLIA
-553 LAFVLLMV
+553 LAFILLMV
-561 FRKVTTRSV
+561 FRKVTTR
-570 SYTHLTLPTILL
+570 
-582 V
+582 

>member
-1 MTNFS
+1 VTAFS
-6 QPKGKQNLLSRIG
+6 EPQGKQNLLSRIG

-33 PSFFLVSFTF
+33 PSFFLISFTF

-54 SNPLIGDTNWI
+54 TNPLIGDTNWI
-65 LIQKYLALS
+65 EIQKYLGLS
-74 LRIAIFAV
+74 LRLAISAV
-82 IIDLVVGLPLAYIL
+82 ALDLIFGIPLAYIL
-96 ARKNFWGKGF
+96 ARKKFWGKGF

-127 IAWTSASGIGALLTG
+127 ITWTSVSGLGALFGKGIMETNYL
-142 GNVQINSVI
+142 I
-151 PVLNVP
+151 PFFNVP
-157 LLMLVIHV
+157 FIMLIVHI

-174 TLKAKLEDMSTLLE
+174 TLKAKLEDMSTLFE

-198 LTTFRKVLFPLT
+198 FTTFRKVLFPLT
-210 LPAIFSGAV
+210 IPAIFSGTV

-235 AGIFTTAPIAVIS
+235 ASVYTTAPIAVIS
-248 WVSQFKFGS
+248 WVSQFKFGP

-274 PIEYF
+274 PVEF
-279 LQKKGVTSFS
+279 ALHKKGISTFS
-289 FFSTLR
+289 IFSKLNL
-295 IEKRLQKIEDF
+295 EKKLLKIEDF
-306 ASRKLSRVRDLVV
+306 ASRKLSRLRDGVV
-319 ILFLVI
+319 ILFIII
-325 VVVVPIF
+325 VVVVPII
-332 YVMNSVALNW
+332 VVLNSVVLTW
-342 NSNPNTGEVTDSV
+342 NSDPITGNVRESV

-362 SNYFSALINATLIS
+362 SNYFSALLNATLIS
-376 FASAAIATY
+376 FSSAGIATF
-385 IATCIAIPTVFLIM
+385 IAACIAIPTVFLIE
-399 RSRFGRFLRTLLRI
+399 RYRFGRLLRAILRI

-427 LLWGPGGL
+427 LLWGPGGM
-435 RLANPGIWLIIL
+435 RLAEPGIWLIIL

-452 SVPVVV
+452 SVPVIV

-469 IPLYVGASRTLGAT
+469 IPLYEGASRTLGANA
-483 SYNSVES
+483 YNTIESVA
-490 ISLPLL
+490 LPLL

-521 MGSDITIPPLVVN
+521 MGSDTTIPPLVVN
-534 MVESLM
+534 MVESLAI
-540 YPAAFF
+540 PAALF
-546 ASTYLIV
+546 ASTYLI
-553 LAFVLLMV
+553 AISFVLLMV
-561 FRKVTTRSV
+561 FRKVTNR
-570 SYTHLTLPTILL
+570 
-582 V
+582 